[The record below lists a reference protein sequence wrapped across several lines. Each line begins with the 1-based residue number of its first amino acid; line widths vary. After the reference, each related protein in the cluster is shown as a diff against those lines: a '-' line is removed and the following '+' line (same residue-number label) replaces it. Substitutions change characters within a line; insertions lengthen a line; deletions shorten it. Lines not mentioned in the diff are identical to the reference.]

1 MKINKIRIKSLFG
14 ISDERQYDLTHK
26 VVGLFGENGT
36 GKSSVINSIRFAIG
50 GEKSENIMHTGS
62 TKGAVR
68 IETDSSV
75 IDRALTRT
83 ATGSTMTCWLDRS
96 KIPGNRVQES
106 IAENLGTPKEN
117 LKILS
122 SKDLEKSLASDAGK
136 ILLSYSSDT
145 IDSGDVTRL
154 LVEDALENQNVTES
168 QIREIK
174 FPKLISW
181 QSSKDICDIY
191 KEKRRQLKADINANT
206 SMYKTIRTVDLGTA
220 EIPDITQANTE
231 YEELLKKE
239 ALQEKS
245 SKLLEE
251 YNKANAQRQKT
262 LAELEKKDKE
272 LNGFEDAEKL
282 RNIDDLKLERDRL
295 LAEGNKE
302 VGKIANAEGT
312 ISALSPLYDK
322 MGTGICPLSSERI
335 EIKCQTDMTETKNFI
350 LQSIAVAK
358 ETIKTANENRTKLGE
373 KYNETTK
380 LISKAERYHQ
390 LQMEIDT
397 IRKNLPAE
405 IKKPDI
411 EITPIDARR
420 KAFLQAVIK
429 NHEAEKQKKELLER
443 KSQLQKEYYLAEFM
457 VVEFG
462 EKGAITKALLDEYI
476 ETLNQAAEKAEA
488 ETGIRVLFTNNEGI
502 KILYSVN
509 RDAERPYCNL
519 SSGEKMI
526 AFLTVSDLLHRIAN
540 IPVLVIDDV
549 DKLDLKNF
557 DNLLTLLDRVS
568 PSYENIILAGV
579 NHYGFEDI
587 LAKHNIPNLLKSE
600 C

>member
-1 MKINKIRIKSLFG
+1 MYKSIRI
-14 ISDERQYDLTHK
+14 
-26 VVGLFGENGT
+26 
-36 GKSSVINSIRFAIG
+36 
-50 GEKSENIMHTGS
+50 
-62 TKGAVR
+62 
-68 IETDSSV
+68 
-75 IDRALTRT
+75 
-83 ATGSTMTCWLDRS
+83 
-96 KIPGNRVQES
+96 
-106 IAENLGTPKEN
+106 
-117 LKILS
+117 
-122 SKDLEKSLASDAGK
+122 
-136 ILLSYSSDT
+136 
-145 IDSGDVTRL
+145 
-154 LVEDALENQNVTES
+154 
-168 QIREIK
+168 
-174 FPKLISW
+174 
-181 QSSKDICDIY
+181 
-191 KEKRRQLKADINANT
+191 
-206 SMYKTIRTVDLGTA
+206 VDLGTA
-220 EIPDITQANTE
+220 EIPDITQANAE
-231 YEELLKKE
+231 FEELLKKE
-239 ALQEKS
+239 ALQEKA
-245 SKLLEE
+245 SKLLDE
-251 YNKANAQRQKT
+251 YNKENAQRQRT
-262 LAELEKKDKE
+262 LNELEKKEKE

-312 ISALSPLYDK
+312 ISALTPLYDK
-322 MGTGICPLSSERI
+322 MGTGICPLSNERI

-350 LQSIAVAK
+350 QQSIAAAK
-358 ETIKTANENRTKLGE
+358 ETIKTASENRAQLGE
-373 KYNETTK
+373 RYNETTK

-429 NHEAEKQKKELLER
+429 NYEAEKQKKELLER

-509 RDAERPYCNL
+509 GDMERPYCNL

-540 IPVLVIDDV
+540 VPVLVIDDV